1 MIEPAVT
8 DRQVDAASVAILSR
22 TFKAPVLWGFV
33 PGPAFLESVGGALA
47 AADLWLGHTTD
58 DLSVASERMMM
69 MSLRTRLAA
78 VPQDPTSVQVR
89 EVMESIKTMVDF
101 ASGRNVVRLSDNAAG

>member
-1 MIEPAVT
+1 MIDPAAT
-8 DRQVDAASVAILSR
+8 DHRIDAASVAILSR
-22 TFKAPVLWGFV
+22 TFKAPVLWGFI

-47 AADLWLGHTTD
+47 AADLWLRHTAAD
-58 DLSVASERMMM
+58 SSVASERMMM
-69 MSLRTRLAA
+69 MGLRTRLAA
-78 VPQDPTSVQVR
+78 VPRDPTSTQVR